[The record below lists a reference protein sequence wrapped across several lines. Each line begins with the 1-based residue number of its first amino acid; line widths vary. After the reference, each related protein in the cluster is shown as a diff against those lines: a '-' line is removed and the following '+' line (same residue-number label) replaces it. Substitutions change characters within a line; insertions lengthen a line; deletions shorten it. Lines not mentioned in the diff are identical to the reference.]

1 MATLHFLQH
10 TLYCVLYSVILLP
23 TRLMNITQ
31 TPITMYTYDQLR
43 DAVQECT
50 SYDLVQR
57 FNDDGEEYEYVLLDG
72 CGDADGEPF
81 YDLSDVEDFIRNN
94 DQVDQYLYELTN

>member
-1 MATLHFLQH
+1 MT
-10 TLYCVLYSVILLP
+10 TYSF
-23 TRLMNITQ
+23 
-31 TPITMYTYDQLR
+31 DQLR

-57 FNDDGEEYEYVLLDG
+57 FIFVDEYGYVLVDPY
-72 CGDADGEPF
+72 GDVDGEPF

-94 DQVDQYLYELTN
+94 DQVDQYLYELTNK